1 MGASRIQAADVLV
14 DMIMPFGQFLIGALV
29 LVTLVVSVRRLLQRG
44 PSRMGGAML
53 LSGGAVIG
61 LAIVG
66 YLFQLL

>member
-1 MGASRIQAADVLV
+1 MGATRTLAADALV
-14 DMIMPFGQFLIGALV
+14 DMIMPFGQFVIGTLV
-29 LVTLVVSVRRLLQRG
+29 LVTLVVSAHRLLQRG

-66 YLFQLL
+66 YLVQLL

>member
-1 MGASRIQAADVLV
+1 MGASPTLAADVLV
-14 DMIMPFGQFLIGALV
+14 DMIMPFGQFLIGTLV
-29 LVTLVVSVRRLLQRG
+29 LVTLVVSIRRLLERG

-66 YLFQLL
+66 YLYQLL